1 MHAKKKKRAEPS
13 EKKRRGGITEK
24 PLVITEPGETKKRA
38 TNCREQRTQE
48 SKREPRNQ
56 KRKAE
61 LEEKTD
67 ANQPNREKNRGST
80 QGDEE
85 KMKTGN

>member
-1 MHAKKKKRAEPS
+1 LEKFLAPS
-13 EKKRRGGITEK
+13 SWEDEHK
-24 PLVITEPGETKKRA
+24 
-38 TNCREQRTQE
+38 N
-48 SKREPRNQ
+48 PR
-56 KRKAE
+56 E